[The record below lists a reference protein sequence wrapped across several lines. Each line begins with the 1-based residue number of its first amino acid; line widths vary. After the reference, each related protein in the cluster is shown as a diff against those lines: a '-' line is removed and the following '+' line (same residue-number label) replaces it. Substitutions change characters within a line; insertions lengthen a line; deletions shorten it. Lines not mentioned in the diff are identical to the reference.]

1 MQKYRCDQFEAL
13 TYFDAIPDFEC
24 LKSTPRDYLEKCIEQ
39 IANKEQDVKAFVTLN
54 LEPARQLADES
65 SQRWK
70 DARQLSLIDG
80 MPVGVKDLLETFDM
94 PTQMGCEAYNGYA
107 PGNDNAL
114 VWALRQAGCII
125 IGKTVT
131 AELGGAHPG
140 PTKNPFDL
148 TRTPGGS
155 SSGSAAAVAAGM
167 VPVAI
172 GSQVGGSIIR
182 PAGYCGNFALKP
194 SQGGLHRGERQTTS
208 MSTHGP
214 HAGSI
219 EDMWQVAIEIAK
231 RIGGDPGYL
240 GLQGPPTPPQSIK
253 PKSLIF
259 LETEGWTSVDDKTK
273 EAFVQFLE
281 TCEKN
286 KITIFK
292 RKSSMLVEELEV
304 KIHNASE
311 IANSITSWENRWGYR
326 NLINKTPEKVSE
338 RLKKTLKKAE
348 AMTPEMYQRFI
359 LQRAYIRQAHKV
371 CAPVADAIVTL
382 SCPGPAPKWSEDT
395 DGGVLIARPTGDP
408 VFNFASSLMGAP
420 CVTIPMLSVDSLP
433 VGMQIIT
440 QPEGDAKATSYARW
454 IHKNLP
460 PVDNDSI

>member
-1 MQKYRCDQFEAL
+1 MQKYSCDEFEAL
-13 TYFDAIPDFEC
+13 TYFDAIPDFE
-24 LKSTPRDYLEKCIEQ
+24 SGRNTPRDYLEKCIEQ

-54 LEPARQLADES
+54 LETARQLADES
-65 SQRWK
+65 SRRWK
-70 DARQLSLIDG
+70 NARQLSLIDG
-80 MPVGVKDLLETFDM
+80 MPVGIKDLLETFDM

-231 RIGGDPGYL
+231 RTGGDPGYL
-240 GLQGPPTPPQSIK
+240 GLQGPPTPPQPIK
-253 PKSLIF
+253 PTSLIF
-259 LETEGWTSVDDKTK
+259 LETEGWTSVDDETK

-292 RKSSMLVEELEV
+292 RKSSILVEELEL
-304 KIHNASE
+304 KINNASE

-338 RLKKTLKKAE
+338 RLKNTLKKAE
-348 AMTPEMYQRFI
+348 AMTPEIYQRFI
-359 LQRAYIRQAHKV
+359 LQRAYIRQAHKM
-371 CAPVADAIVTL
+371 CAPVADAIITL
-382 SCPGPAPKWSEDT
+382 SCPGPAPKWSGDT
-395 DGGVLIARPTGDP
+395 DGRALVARPTGDP

-420 CVTIPMLSVDSLP
+420 CVTIPMLSIDNLP
-433 VGMQIIT
+433 VGIQIIT
-440 QPEGDAKATSYARW
+440 QREEDAKATSYARW

-460 PVDNDSI
+460 PVDND

>member
-1 MQKYRCDQFEAL
+1 MQKYSCDQFEAL
-13 TYFDAIPDFEC
+13 TYFDATPDFE
-24 LKSTPRDYLEKCIEQ
+24 SVTNTPRDYLEKCIEQ
-39 IANKEQDVKAFVTLN
+39 IAHKEQDVKAFVTLN
-54 LEPARQLADES
+54 LETARQLADES
-65 SQRWK
+65 SRRWK
-70 DARQLSLIDG
+70 NARQLSLIDG
-80 MPVGVKDLLETFDM
+80 MPVGIKDLLETFDM

-231 RIGGDPGYL
+231 RTGGDPGYL
-240 GLQGPPTPPQSIK
+240 GLQGPPTPPQPIK
-253 PKSLIF
+253 PTSLIF
-259 LETEGWTSVDDKTK
+259 LETEGWTSVDDETK

-292 RKSSMLVEELEV
+292 RKSSILVEELEL
-304 KIHNASE
+304 KINNASE
-311 IANSITSWENRWGYR
+311 IANSITSWENHWGYR
-326 NLINKTPEKVSE
+326 NLINKTPGKVSE
-338 RLKKTLKKAE
+338 RLKNTLKKAE
-348 AMTPEMYQRFI
+348 AMTPEIYQRFI
-359 LQRAYIRQAHKV
+359 LQRAYIRQAHKM
-371 CAPVADAIVTL
+371 CAPVADAIITL
-382 SCPGPAPKWSEDT
+382 SCPGPAPKWSGDT
-395 DGGVLIARPTGDP
+395 DGRALVARPTGDP

-420 CVTIPMLSVDSLP
+420 CVTIPMLSIDNLP
-433 VGMQIIT
+433 VGIQIIT
-440 QPEGDAKATSYARW
+440 QREEDAKATSYARW

-460 PVDNDSI
+460 PVDND

>member
-1 MQKYRCDQFEAL
+1 MQKYSCDQFEAL
-13 TYFDAIPDFEC
+13 TYFDATPDFE
-24 LKSTPRDYLEKCIEQ
+24 SGTNTPRDYLEKCIEQ

-54 LEPARQLADES
+54 LETARQLADES
-65 SQRWK
+65 SRRWK
-70 DARQLSLIDG
+70 NARQLSLIDG
-80 MPVGVKDLLETFDM
+80 MPVGIKDLLETFDM

-231 RIGGDPGYL
+231 RTGGDPGYL
-240 GLQGPPTPPQSIK
+240 GLQGPPTPPQPIK
-253 PKSLIF
+253 PTSLIF

-273 EAFVQFLE
+273 AAFVQFLE

-304 KIHNASE
+304 KIHKASE

-326 NLINKTPEKVSE
+326 NLINKMPEKVSE
-338 RLKKTLKKAE
+338 RLKNTLKNAE

-359 LQRAYIRQAHKV
+359 LQRAYIRQAHKM
-371 CAPVADAIVTL
+371 CAPVADAIITL
-382 SCPGPAPKWSEDT
+382 SCPGPAPKWSGDT
-395 DGGVLIARPTGDP
+395 DGRALVARPTGDP

-420 CVTIPMLSVDSLP
+420 CVTIPMLSIDNLP
-433 VGMQIIT
+433 VGIQIIT
-440 QPEGDAKATSYARW
+440 QREEDAKATSYARW
-454 IHKNLP
+454 IHKNLS
-460 PVDNDSI
+460 PVHND

>member
-1 MQKYRCDQFEAL
+1 MQKYSCDQFEAL
-13 TYFDAIPDFEC
+13 TYFDATPDFE
-24 LKSTPRDYLEKCIEQ
+24 SGTNTPRDYLEKCIEQ

-54 LEPARQLADES
+54 LETARQLADES
-65 SQRWK
+65 SRRWK
-70 DARQLSLIDG
+70 NARQLSLIDG
-80 MPVGVKDLLETFDM
+80 MPVGIKDLLETFDM

-231 RIGGDPGYL
+231 RTGGDPGYL
-240 GLQGPPTPPQSIK
+240 GLQGPPTPPQPIK
-253 PKSLIF
+253 PTSLIF
-259 LETEGWTSVDDKTK
+259 LETEGWTSVDDETK
-273 EAFVQFLE
+273 EAFMQFLE

-292 RKSSMLVEELEV
+292 RKSSMLVEELEL
-304 KIHNASE
+304 KINNASE

-338 RLKKTLKKAE
+338 RLKNTLKKAE
-348 AMTPEMYQRFI
+348 AMTPEIYQRFI
-359 LQRAYIRQAHKV
+359 LQRAYIRQAHKM
-371 CAPVADAIVTL
+371 CAPVADAIITL
-382 SCPGPAPKWSEDT
+382 SCPGPAPKWSGDT
-395 DGGVLIARPTGDP
+395 DGRALVARPTGDP

-420 CVTIPMLSVDSLP
+420 CVTIPMLSIDNLP
-433 VGMQIIT
+433 VGIQIMT
-440 QPEGDAKATSYARW
+440 QREEDAKATSYARW

-460 PVDNDSI
+460 PVDND

>member
-1 MQKYRCDQFEAL
+1 MQKYSCDEFEAL
-13 TYFDAIPDFEC
+13 TYFDAIPDFE
-24 LKSTPRDYLEKCIEQ
+24 SGRNTPRDYLEKCIEQ

-54 LEPARQLADES
+54 LETARQLADES
-65 SQRWK
+65 SRRWK
-70 DARQLSLIDG
+70 NARQLSLIDG
-80 MPVGVKDLLETFDM
+80 MPVGIKDLLETFDM

-231 RIGGDPGYL
+231 RTGGDPGYL
-240 GLQGPPTPPQSIK
+240 GLQGPPTPPQPIK
-253 PKSLIF
+253 PTSLIF
-259 LETEGWTSVDDKTK
+259 LETEGWTSVDDETK

-292 RKSSMLVEELEV
+292 RKSSILVEELEL
-304 KIHNASE
+304 KINNASE

-338 RLKKTLKKAE
+338 RLKNTLKKAE
-348 AMTPEMYQRFI
+348 AMTPEIYQRFI
-359 LQRAYIRQAHKV
+359 LQRAYIRQAHKM
-371 CAPVADAIVTL
+371 CAPVADAIITL
-382 SCPGPAPKWSEDT
+382 SCPGPAPKWSGDT
-395 DGGVLIARPTGDP
+395 DGGALVARPTGDP

-420 CVTIPMLSVDSLP
+420 CVTIPMLSIDNLP
-433 VGMQIIT
+433 VGIQIIT
-440 QPEGDAKATSYARW
+440 QREEDAKATSYARW

-460 PVDNDSI
+460 PVDND

>member
-1 MQKYRCDQFEAL
+1 MQKYSCDQFEAL
-13 TYFDAIPDFEC
+13 TYFDAIPDFE
-24 LKSTPRDYLEKCIEQ
+24 SGRNTPRDYLEKCIEQ

-54 LEPARQLADES
+54 LETARQLADES
-65 SQRWK
+65 SRRWK
-70 DARQLSLIDG
+70 NARQLSLIDG
-80 MPVGVKDLLETFDM
+80 MPVGIKDLLETFDM

-231 RIGGDPGYL
+231 RTGGDPGYL
-240 GLQGPPTPPQSIK
+240 GLQGPPKPPQPIK
-253 PKSLIF
+253 PTSLIF
-259 LETEGWTSVDDKTK
+259 LETEGWTSVDDETK

-292 RKSSMLVEELEV
+292 RKSSILVEELEL
-304 KIHNASE
+304 KINNASE

-338 RLKKTLKKAE
+338 RLKNTLKKAE
-348 AMTPEMYQRFI
+348 AMTPEIYQRFI
-359 LQRAYIRQAHKV
+359 LQRAYIRQAHKM
-371 CAPVADAIVTL
+371 CAPVADAIITL
-382 SCPGPAPKWSEDT
+382 SCPGPAPKWSGDT
-395 DGGVLIARPTGDP
+395 DGRALVARPTGDP

-420 CVTIPMLSVDSLP
+420 CVTIPMLSIDNLP
-433 VGMQIIT
+433 VGIQIIT
-440 QPEGDAKATSYARW
+440 QREEDAKATSYARW

-460 PVDNDSI
+460 PVDNN

>member
-1 MQKYRCDQFEAL
+1 MQKYRCDEFEAL
-13 TYFDAIPDFEC
+13 TYFDAIPDFEFGRN
-24 LKSTPRDYLEKCIEQ
+24 TPRDYLEKCIEQ

-54 LEPARQLADES
+54 LETARQLADES
-65 SQRWK
+65 SRRWK
-70 DARQLSLIDG
+70 NARQLSLIDG
-80 MPVGVKDLLETFDM
+80 MPVGIKDLLETFDM

-231 RIGGDPGYL
+231 RTGGDPGYL
-240 GLQGPPTPPQSIK
+240 GLQGPPTPPQPIK
-253 PKSLIF
+253 PTSLIF
-259 LETEGWTSVDDKTK
+259 LETEGWTSVDDETK

-292 RKSSMLVEELEV
+292 RKSSILVEELEL
-304 KIHNASE
+304 KINNASE
-311 IANSITSWENRWGYR
+311 IANSITSWENHWGYR
-326 NLINKTPEKVSE
+326 NLINKTPGKVSE
-338 RLKKTLKKAE
+338 RLKNTLKNAE
-348 AMTPEMYQRFI
+348 AMTPEIYQRFI
-359 LQRAYIRQAHKV
+359 LQRAYIRQAHKM
-371 CAPVADAIVTL
+371 CAPVADAIITL
-382 SCPGPAPKWSEDT
+382 SCPGPAPKWSGDT
-395 DGGVLIARPTGDP
+395 DGRALVARPTGDP

-420 CVTIPMLSVDSLP
+420 CVTIPMLSIDNLP
-433 VGMQIIT
+433 VGIQIIT
-440 QPEGDAKATSYARW
+440 QREEDAKATSYARW

-460 PVDNDSI
+460 PVDND

>member
-1 MQKYRCDQFEAL
+1 MKKYRCNQFKAL
-13 TYFDAIPDFEC
+13 TYFDAVHDFQSF
-24 LKSTPRDYLEKCIEQ
+24 KSTPRKYLEKCLEQ
-39 IANKEQDVKAFVTLN
+39 IAIKEHEVKAFVTLKI
-54 LEPARQLADES
+54 ETARQQADES
-65 SQRWK
+65 TQRWMEG
-70 DARQLSLIDG
+70 RQLSVIDG
-80 MPVGVKDLLETFDM
+80 MPIGIKDLIETFDM
-94 PTQMGCEAYNGYA
+94 PTQMGCEAYNGYS

-114 VWALRQAGCII
+114 VWALREAGCIV

-231 RIGGDPGYL
+231 RTGGDPGYL
-240 GLQGPPTPPQSIK
+240 GLHGPSTPPQSIK

-259 LETEGWTSVDDKTK
+259 LETEGWVSVDDKTK
-273 EAFVQFLE
+273 EAFAQFLE

-286 KITIFK
+286 KITICK
-292 RKSSMLVEELEV
+292 RKSSMLVEELEA

-338 RLKKTLKKAE
+338 RLKNTLKKAE
-348 AMTPEMYQRFI
+348 AMTPEMYQHFI
-359 LQRAYIRQAHKV
+359 LQRAYIRQAHKM
-371 CAPVADAIVTL
+371 CAPAADAIVTL
-382 SCPGPAPKWSEDT
+382 SCPGPAPKWSGDT
-395 DGGVLIARPTGDP
+395 DGGALVARPTGDP

-420 CVTIPMLSVDSLP
+420 CVTIPMLSVNNLP
-433 VGMQIIT
+433 VGIQIIT
-440 QPEGDAKATSYARW
+440 QPEEDARATSYARW

-460 PVDNDSI
+460 PVDSD

>member
-1 MQKYRCDQFEAL
+1 MQKYSYDQFEAL
-13 TYFDAIPDFEC
+13 TYFDATPDFE
-24 LKSTPRDYLEKCIEQ
+24 SVTNTPRDYLEKCIEQ
-39 IANKEQDVKAFVTLN
+39 IAHKEQDVKAFVTLN
-54 LEPARQLADES
+54 LESARKLADES

-80 MPVGVKDLLETFDM
+80 MPVGIKDLLETFDM

-231 RIGGDPGYL
+231 RTGGDPGYL

-253 PKSLIF
+253 PTSLIF

-273 EAFVQFLE
+273 EAFMQFLE
-281 TCEKN
+281 TCERN

-304 KIHNASE
+304 KIHNASA
-311 IANSITSWENRWGYR
+311 IANSITGWENRWGYR
-326 NLINKTPEKVSE
+326 NLINKTPEKVSD
-338 RLKKTLKKAE
+338 RLKNTLKKAE

-359 LQRAYIRQAHKV
+359 LKRAYIRQAHKM
-371 CAPVADAIVTL
+371 CAPVADAIITL
-382 SCPGPAPKWSEDT
+382 SCPGPAPKWSGDT
-395 DGGVLIARPTGDP
+395 DGRALVARPTGDP

-420 CVTIPMLSVDSLP
+420 CVTIPMLSIDNLP
-433 VGMQIIT
+433 VGIQIIT
-440 QPEGDAKATSYARW
+440 QREEDAKATSYARW

-460 PVDNDSI
+460 PVDND

>member
-1 MQKYRCDQFEAL
+1 MQKYSCDQFEAL
-13 TYFDAIPDFEC
+13 TYFDATPDFE
-24 LKSTPRDYLEKCIEQ
+24 SGTNTPRDYLEKCIEQ

-54 LEPARQLADES
+54 LETARQLADES
-65 SQRWK
+65 SRRWK
-70 DARQLSLIDG
+70 NARQLSLIDG
-80 MPVGVKDLLETFDM
+80 MPVGIKDLLETFDM

-231 RIGGDPGYL
+231 RTGGDPGYL
-240 GLQGPPTPPQSIK
+240 GLQGPPTPPQPIK
-253 PKSLIF
+253 PTSLIF
-259 LETEGWTSVDDKTK
+259 LETEGWTSVDDETK
-273 EAFVQFLE
+273 EAFMQFLE

-292 RKSSMLVEELEV
+292 RKSSMLVEELEL
-304 KIHNASE
+304 KINNASE

-338 RLKKTLKKAE
+338 RLKNTLKKAE

-359 LQRAYIRQAHKV
+359 LQRAYIRQAHKM
-371 CAPVADAIVTL
+371 CAPVADAIITL
-382 SCPGPAPKWSEDT
+382 SCPGPAPKWSGDT
-395 DGGVLIARPTGDP
+395 DGRALVARPTGDP

-420 CVTIPMLSVDSLP
+420 CVTIPMLSIDNLP
-433 VGMQIIT
+433 VGIQIIT
-440 QPEGDAKATSYARW
+440 QREEDAKATSYARW

-460 PVDNDSI
+460 PVDND

>member
-24 LKSTPRDYLEKCIEQ
+24 SKHTPRDYLEKCIEQ

-54 LEPARQLADES
+54 LESARQLADES

-80 MPVGVKDLLETFDM
+80 MPLGIKDLLETFDM

-148 TRTPGGS
+148 SRTPGGS

-194 SQGGLHRGERQTTS
+194 TQGGLHRGERQTTS

-231 RIGGDPGYL
+231 RTGGDPGYL
-240 GLQGPPTPPQSIK
+240 GLQGPPTPPQPIK
-253 PKSLIF
+253 PTSLIF
-259 LETEGWTSVDDKTK
+259 LETGGWASVDDKTK
-273 EAFVQFLE
+273 ETFVQFLE
-281 TCEKN
+281 ICERN
-286 KITIFK
+286 KITILK

-304 KIHNASE
+304 KINNASE

-326 NLINKTPEKVSE
+326 NLINKTPEKVSN
-338 RLKKTLKKAE
+338 RLKNTLKKAE
-348 AMTPEMYQRFI
+348 AMTPEIYQCFI

-382 SCPGPAPKWSEDT
+382 SCPGPAPKWSGDT
-395 DGGVLIARPTGDP
+395 DGGALVARPTGDP

-433 VGMQIIT
+433 VGIQVIT
-440 QPEGDAKATSYARW
+440 QPEEDARATSYARW

-460 PVDNDSI
+460 PVDSD

>member
-1 MQKYRCDQFEAL
+1 MQKYSCDQFEAL
-13 TYFDAIPDFEC
+13 TYFDATPDFEFGTN
-24 LKSTPRDYLEKCIEQ
+24 TPRDYLEKCIEQ

-54 LEPARQLADES
+54 LETARQLADES
-65 SQRWK
+65 SRRWK
-70 DARQLSLIDG
+70 NARQLSLIDG
-80 MPVGVKDLLETFDM
+80 MPVGIKDLLETFDM

-231 RIGGDPGYL
+231 RTGGDPGYL
-240 GLQGPPTPPQSIK
+240 GLQGPPTPPQPIK
-253 PKSLIF
+253 PTSLIF
-259 LETEGWTSVDDKTK
+259 LETEGWTSVDDETK
-273 EAFVQFLE
+273 EAFMQFLE

-292 RKSSMLVEELEV
+292 RKSSMLVEELEL
-304 KIHNASE
+304 KINNASE

-338 RLKKTLKKAE
+338 RLKNTLKKAE
-348 AMTPEMYQRFI
+348 AMTPEIYQRFI
-359 LQRAYIRQAHKV
+359 LQRAYIRQAHKM
-371 CAPVADAIVTL
+371 CAPVADAIITL
-382 SCPGPAPKWSEDT
+382 SCPGPAPKWSGDT
-395 DGGVLIARPTGDP
+395 DGRALVARPTGDP

-420 CVTIPMLSVDSLP
+420 CVTIPMLSIDNLP
-433 VGMQIIT
+433 VGIQIIT
-440 QPEGDAKATSYARW
+440 QREEDAKATSYAHW

-460 PVDNDSI
+460 PVDND